1 MKIAI
6 LGARGF
12 LGSYL
17 TEFLFHNHRIIPVSR
32 DTVNL
37 ENFFAVD
44 SWLKENKPDV
54 VINCAIS
61 GGGKNVNDINYTDV
75 QRNLN
80 MFFSFY
86 NSSLKFKYINIGSGA
101 EFDRSKSISNASEY
115 EIFDYTPMDT
125 YGFSKNVIAKAVLKR
140 DDFYTLRLFGC
151 FDVSEPNIRVFKK
164 FKRDGKISIT
174 DKYFDTIS
182 AEDFG
187 RIVEYFCVN
196 DPAVKDVN
204 CVYEKKTLLS
214 EQLKMF
220 AKYHIP
226 NAQIASDTKMGN
238 DYTGYGQTLKELNIP
253 LLGLE
258 ESIKRYE

>member
-1 MKIAI
+1 MRIAI

-17 TEFLFHNHRIIPVSR
+17 TEFLFHNHYVMPVYR
-32 DTVNL
+32 ETVDL

-44 SWLKENKPDV
+44 NWLLENKPDV
-54 VINCAIS
+54 VVNCAIS
-61 GGGKNVNDINYTDV
+61 GGGKNVNDINYSDV

-86 NSSLKFKYINIGSGA
+86 NSSRNFKYINIGSGA
-101 EFDRSKSISNASEY
+101 EFDRSKNITNAWEHA
-115 EIFDYTPMDT
+115 IFDNTPIDT

-140 DDFYTLRLFGC
+140 DNFYTLRLFGC
-151 FDVSEPNIRVFKK
+151 FDASEPDIRVFKK
-164 FKRDGKISIT
+164 FKRDGKITIE
-174 DKYFDTIS
+174 DKYFDMIS

-187 RIVEYFCVN
+187 RIVEYFCKNSPTVN
-196 DPAVKDVN
+196 DVN
-204 CVYEKKTLLS
+204 CVYETKTLLS
-214 EQLKMF
+214 EQLKLF
-220 AKYHIP
+220 AKYHVPHGSITTLVKEGR
-226 NAQIASDTKMGN
+226 NYS
-238 DYTGYGQTLKELNIP
+238 GYGAALAGLSIP